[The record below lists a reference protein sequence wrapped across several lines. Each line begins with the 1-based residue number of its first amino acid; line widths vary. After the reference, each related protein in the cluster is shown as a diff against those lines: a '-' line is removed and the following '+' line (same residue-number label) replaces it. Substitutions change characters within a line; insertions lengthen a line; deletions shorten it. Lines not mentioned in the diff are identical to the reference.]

1 MGRPSKREGEWRA
14 CLGVCTHA
22 RACACVRH
30 GECVREREAIR
41 EEEEEEGLVRTRET
55 GEEWCRSL
63 HRLRTSPRLCRH

>member
-14 CLGVCTHA
+14 CLGVTVCAHA

-41 EEEEEEGLVRTRET
+41 EEGVVRTRET

-63 HRLRTSPRLCRH
+63 HRLRMSPRLCRH